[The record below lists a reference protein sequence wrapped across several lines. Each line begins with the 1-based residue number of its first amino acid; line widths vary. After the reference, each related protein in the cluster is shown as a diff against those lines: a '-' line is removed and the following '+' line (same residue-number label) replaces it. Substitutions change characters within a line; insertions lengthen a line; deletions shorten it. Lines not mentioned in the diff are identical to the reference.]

1 MEFLSTLDIDGISE
15 HTQLFSLSHEQ
26 VSMVVKDTIMNT
38 VKQLKEKYKMNKAT
52 VDKQTKTQPQEK
64 KKKT

>member
-26 VSMVVKDTIMNT
+26 VNMVVKDTITNT
-38 VKQLKEKYKMNKAT
+38 VKQLKAFSEYFT
-52 VDKQTKTQPQEK
+52 SFFVQTNTELSV
-64 KKKT
+64 